1 MKKANW
7 YLIFFG
13 FLLLVSSI
21 VLIVTERNQWQEAGE
36 TAVATVSAAAARE
49 AVLTEQLTA
58 VQETAVAQQLTL
70 TELRMASAA
79 IAATRE
85 AQFVEAERTV
95 ASALSQQ
102 TTLAESLATQ
112 QQLNAAQTA
121 ALNSNLL
128 LNSSPQLIDL
138 STLLAIEAV
147 QRQNNPATRLALQ
160 ESLSVLLELVTE
172 MERPHTDAYRLT
184 WGNDGRFVIS
194 QSWEGGLN
202 YRFWHAENGSL
213 VEQIP
218 VLLLDDVSAWSE
230 DGRYLVED
238 NWPDGPS
245 VFDTV
250 ANTTILTLP
259 APTFFGYEVTFSA
272 DNSLMAYSTGIESE
286 EPSEH
291 TFIFALYDLSAGEE
305 IMFKVI
311 EPARE
316 RIVASYDAI
325 AFSGDGRYV
334 VGASNLRMDVWDLAA
349 QQIVAQFP
357 LHVSFPEIALFSPDD
372 TYIAVS
378 GVNGTQVWNLV
389 EGVEIPLNSSL
400 SGNLQT
406 VRFSADSQY
415 LVVTRQDRREVGE
428 DGAGYVGHNGTQ
440 VWEMSTGAEILRLPE
455 SNTDASFIE
464 DTHRLLTINQADAIQ
479 IWDVDTREML
489 GQSQLNAQKGV
500 AINPTGET
508 IAGVDESGN
517 IRIWSSEPFLTT
529 QTIRPMTLTEN
540 YRSLDN
546 LNLITYSPDGATL
559 ATASWDGIVR
569 LWASETGQEQSTI
582 AIEGVI
588 RDLVFNSDGTSLII
602 GGGNYPS
609 PAPDWQGFGYTFIQE
624 IATGQTITLTHDI
637 HVRDVAFAPNGRT
650 FATAS
655 DITQLWHAD
664 TGEAIWT
671 CAPDTEPM
679 QLLFSPEGDK
689 LILLAEKTIV
699 VCDVN
704 TGQILSQLQLPGDAQ
719 FRQMALHPDGRL
731 LATAETNSIKV
742 WNLETEEVVVSFP
755 VDSGK
760 LAFSP
765 DGRYLGALPLK
776 SATTNKLLT
785 VWETANWEPVFQSPL
800 RSLADFAF
808 SPDSNYLAFA
818 NDKGAT
824 WVVSLPDGQEV
835 NHLQEQIPV
844 AQIAFHPDGKQL
856 ALLGEWETVV
866 LWRWNPTDWID
877 EACGRLLR
885 GNLTQAEW
893 STYFPDEPY
902 HATCA
907 SSSIQNE

>member
-7 YLIFFG
+7 YFIFFG
-13 FLLLVSSI
+13 FLLLIFSVM
-21 VLIVTERNQWQEAGE
+21 LIVRERNQWQEAGE
-36 TAVATVSAAAARE
+36 TAVATVSAAATRE
-49 AVLTEQLTA
+49 AALTEQLMT

-70 TELRMASAA
+70 TELRVASAA

-95 ASALSQQ
+95 ANALSQQ
-102 TTLAESLATQ
+102 TALAESLATE

-121 ALNSNLL
+121 ALNSSLL

-138 STLLAIEAV
+138 STLLAIEAL

-172 MERPHTDAYRLT
+172 MERPHRDAYRLI

-194 QSWEGGLN
+194 QSWEGVRASN
-202 YRFWHAENGSL
+202 YRFWHAENGLS

-218 VLLLDDVSAWSE
+218 VLLLDDVTAWSE

-238 NWPDGPS
+238 NWPNGPS

-259 APTFFGYEVTFSA
+259 APTFGYEVSFSA
-272 DNSLMAYSTGIESE
+272 DNSLMAYSTGIKSE
-286 EPSEH
+286 ESSEH

-305 IMFKVI
+305 IMVKVI

-316 RIVASYDAI
+316 RTVASYEAM

-334 VGASNLRMDVWDLAA
+334 VGASNLRMDIWDLAA
-349 QQIVAQFP
+349 QQIVAQLP
-357 LHVSFPEIALFSPDD
+357 LHVSFPETVLFSPDN

-378 GVNGTQVWNLV
+378 GFNGTQVWNLA
-389 EGVEIPLNSSL
+389 EGVELPLNNSL

-464 DTHRLLTINQADAIQ
+464 DTHHLLTINQADAIQ

-489 GQSQLNAQKGV
+489 GQSQLNTQKGV

-517 IRIWSSEPFLTT
+517 IRVWSTAPFLTT
-529 QTIRPMTLTEN
+529 QTITPMTLREN

-569 LWASETGQEQSTI
+569 LWASETGQEQSAI

-588 RDLVFNSDGTSLII
+588 RDLVFNSDGTRLII

-624 IATGQTITLTHDI
+624 IATGQTITLTHDV
-637 HVRDVAFAPNGRT
+637 HVRDVVFAPNGRT

-655 DITQLWHAD
+655 NITQLWHAD

-679 QLLFSPEGDK
+679 QLLFSPEGDR

-704 TGQILSQLQLPGDAQ
+704 TGQILKQIPLPVNAQ

-731 LATAETNSIKV
+731 LATAETNTIKV

-818 NDKGAT
+818 NDKG
-824 WVVSLPDGQEV
+824 
-835 NHLQEQIPV
+835 
-844 AQIAFHPDGKQL
+844 
-856 ALLGEWETVV
+856 
-866 LWRWNPTDWID
+866 
-877 EACGRLLR
+877 
-885 GNLTQAEW
+885 
-893 STYFPDEPY
+893 
-902 HATCA
+902 
-907 SSSIQNE
+907 

>member
-1 MKKANW
+1 MKKANR
-7 YLIFFG
+7 YVIFFG
-13 FLLLVSSI
+13 FLLLMSS
-21 VLIVTERNQWQEAGE
+21 VMLIVREQNQWQEAAE
-36 TAVATVSAAAARE
+36 TAVATVDAAATRE

-58 VQETAVAQQLTL
+58 VQETAVAQQLAL
-70 TELRMASAA
+70 TELQVASTA

-85 AQFVEAERTV
+85 ALLVEAETTV
-95 ASALSQQ
+95 ANALSQQ
-102 TTLAESLATQ
+102 TDLAETLGTQ
-112 QQLNAAQTA
+112 QQFNIAAWV
-121 ALNSNLL
+121 ALNSGLL
-128 LNSSPQLIDL
+128 LNSAPQQIDL
-138 STLLAIEAV
+138 STLLAIEAL
-147 QRQNNPATRLALQ
+147 QRQNNHATRFALQ
-160 ESLSVLLELVTE
+160 ESLSFLLEVVTE
-172 MERPHTDAYRLT
+172 MERPHQGAYQLV

-194 QSWEGGLN
+194 QSWAGGVN
-202 YRFWHAENGSL
+202 YRFWHADSGSS

-218 VLLLDDVSAWSE
+218 VLDDVSVWSE

-272 DNSLMAYSTGIESE
+272 DNSLMAYSTGIESKE
-286 EPSEH
+286 SSEH
-291 TFIFALYDLSAGEE
+291 TFIFALYDLSVGEE
-305 IMFKVI
+305 IMFEVI

-316 RIVASYDAI
+316 RIVASYDAM

-334 VGASNLRMDVWDLAA
+334 VGAGNLRMDIWDLAA

-357 LHVSFPEIALFSPDD
+357 LHVSFPETVLFSPDN

-378 GVNGTQVWNLV
+378 GFDGTQVWNLA
-389 EGVEIPLNSSL
+389 EGVELPLNNSL

-415 LVVTRQDRREVGE
+415 LVVTRQERREVGE
-428 DGAGYVGHNGTQ
+428 DGAWYVGHNGTQ

-464 DTHRLLTINQADAIQ
+464 DSHHLLTINQADAIQ

-508 IAGVDESGN
+508 IAGVDENGN
-517 IRIWSSEPFLTT
+517 IRIWSTEPFLTT
-529 QTIRPMTLTEN
+529 QTLRPMTLREN

-546 LNLITYSPDGATL
+546 LNLITYSPDGASL

-569 LWASETGQEQSTI
+569 VWASETGQEQSTI

-588 RDLVFNSDGTSLII
+588 RDLVFNSDSTSLLI

-624 IATGQTITLTHDI
+624 IATGQTITLTHEV

-655 DITQLWHAD
+655 NITQLWHAD

-671 CAPDTEPM
+671 CAPDTEPL
-679 QLLFSPEGDK
+679 QLLFSPGGDK
-689 LILLAEKTIV
+689 LVMLAEKIIF

-704 TGQILSQLQLPGDAQ
+704 TGQILSQIQLPGDSQ

-731 LATAETNSIKV
+731 LATAETNTIKV

-760 LAFSP
+760 LMFSP
-765 DGRYLGALPLK
+765 DGRYLGTLPLK
-776 SATTNKLLT
+776 SATANTLLT
-785 VWETANWEPVFQSPL
+785 VWETTTWESIFQSPKP
-800 RSLADFAF
+800 SLKDFAF
-808 SPDSNYLAFA
+808 SPDGNYLAFA

-824 WVVSLPDGQEV
+824 WMLSLPDGQEV
-835 NHLQEQIPV
+835 NRLHEQIPV

-866 LWRWNPTDWID
+866 LWRWNPSDWID

-885 GNLTQAEW
+885 GNLTQTEW